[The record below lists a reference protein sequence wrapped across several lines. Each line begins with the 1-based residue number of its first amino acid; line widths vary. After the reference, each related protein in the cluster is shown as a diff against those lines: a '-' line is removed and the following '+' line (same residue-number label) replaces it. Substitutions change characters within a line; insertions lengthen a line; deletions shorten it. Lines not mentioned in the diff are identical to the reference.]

1 MSNYKFFLASFVWFL
16 KLTYRHIFV
25 FVSYKNPKN
34 GKTYIQ
40 DAKFIYRKWYIYKER
55 NRRIPT
61 TYKILGKKFK
71 RSSTRMRM
79 DYEKVLRILNNRTT
93 FKMLIGLEKTNYQKY
108 YEKFNKEFDNAL
120 EKLLNEYK
128 DDERVKRILK
138 TKYFKVVC
146 DRCYEQTGQINIESI
161 KYWEWS
167 QPYIF
172 DFDERK
178 GQIDI

>member
-1 MSNYKFFLASFVWFL
+1 VSNYKFFLASFVWFL
-16 KLTYRHIFV
+16 KLTYKHIFV

-55 NRRIPT
+55 NRSIPT
-61 TYKILGKKFK
+61 TYKVLGKKFK

-93 FKMLIGLEKTNYQKY
+93 FKMLIGLEKTDREKFDVIWQDFINKYKDGYPNNFKGRKY
-108 YEKFNKEFDNAL
+108 YFQNMKF
-120 EKLLNEYK
+120 Y
-128 DDERVKRILK
+128 
-138 TKYFKVVC
+138 
-146 DRCYEQTGQINIESI
+146 I
-161 KYWEWS
+161 K
-167 QPYIF
+167 
-172 DFDERK
+172 K